1 MMMGKVVV
9 VGKRVLRRERDW
21 PTASFVLDPQ
31 LNTEKKDLNIQ
42 SMRRLTLMVG
52 VLKEALKFVTLD
64 REKVECNR
72 CCKFLTQLIP
82 FTKGKKRRF
91 L

>member
-1 MMMGKVVV
+1 
-9 VGKRVLRRERDW
+9 
-21 PTASFVLDPQ
+21 
-31 LNTEKKDLNIQ
+31 
-42 SMRRLTLMVG
+42 MRRLTLMVG